1 MKLPG
6 SKGEHRIQNKLATT
20 KKAQAFYDKQMLD
33 HLNPTMCEFL
43 TNQEIVFIATSDANG
58 ECDCS
63 FRNGPPGWVR
73 VINEKTLAFP
83 EYRGNGVFASM
94 GNIMENPH
102 IGMIFVDFFDSTVG
116 LHVNGKVRIFMDQ
129 KILGSG
135 LFPDDLK
142 KNVPKKGGLK
152 AECWVIVEVEE
163 AYIHCSKHI
172 PLLKKMDK
180 EIHWGTN
187 KEVYKGG
194 DKFKAKKSPRPW
206 VKGK

>member
-6 SKGEHRIQNKLATT
+6 SKGEHRLQKELATT
-20 KKAQAFYDKQMLD
+20 KKALTFYNKQMLD
-33 HLNPTMCEFL
+33 HLNPTMSAFL
-43 TNQEIVFIATSDANG
+43 ANQEIVFIATSDAKG

-73 VINEKTLAFP
+73 VIDEKTLAYP

-94 GNIMENPH
+94 GNIIENPH
-102 IGMIFVDFFDSTVG
+102 IGMIFIDFFDSTVG
-116 LHVNGKVRIFMDQ
+116 LHVNGKARIFKDL
-129 KILGSG
+129 KLIKSG
-135 LFPDDLK
+135 LFSDALK
-142 KNVPKKGGLK
+142 KGVPNKGGLK

-172 PLLKKMDK
+172 PLLEKKNK

-187 KEVYKGG
+187 KEIYKGG
-194 DKFKAKKSPRPW
+194 DKFKAKNSLRPW
-206 VKGK
+206 GKEK

>member
-20 KKAQAFYDKQMLD
+20 KKAKAFYSKQMLD

-135 LFPDDLK
+135 LFPEDLK

-172 PLLKKMDK
+172 PHLKKMDK

-206 VKGK
+206 G